1 MNLLLDTRILLWW
14 LSNSRRLHA
23 EARKTIADSARAYVS
38 AATVWEIAIKIALG
52 KLEFRGEM
60 AEQLA
65 MNSMLALSVTV
76 PHALA
81 AGALP
86 AHHSDPFDRMLI
98 AQAKVE
104 SLTLMTHDARLR
116 AYDVPVLVV

>member
-1 MNLLLDTRILLWW
+1 VNLLLDTHILLWW
-14 LSNSRRLHA
+14 LSGSQRLRTA
-23 EARKTIADSARAYVS
+23 ARKTIAESARAYVS

-65 MNSMLALSVTV
+65 INNLLSLAVTV

-86 AHHSDPFDRMLI
+86 VHHSDPFDRMLV
-98 AQAKVE
+98 AQAKIE
-104 SLTLMTHDARLR
+104 SLTLMTHDARVR
-116 AYDVPVLVV
+116 DYNVAVLVV

>member
-1 MNLLLDTRILLWW
+1 MNLLLDTHILLWW
-14 LSNSRRLHA
+14 LSGSRRLHKA
-23 EARKTIADSARAYVS
+23 ARNALADSPRAYVS

-65 MNSMLALSVTV
+65 INNMLSLGVTV
-76 PHALA
+76 AHAVA

-98 AQAKVE
+98 AQAQLE
-104 SLTLMTHDARLR
+104 SLTLMTHDARLGD
-116 AYDVPVLVV
+116 YDVPVLVV

>member
-1 MNLLLDTRILLWW
+1 MNLLLDTQILLWW
-14 LSNSRRLHA
+14 LSGSRRLHGTV
-23 EARKTIADSARAYVS
+23 RKTIADSARVYVS

-60 AEQLA
+60 VEQLA
-65 MNSMLALSVTV
+65 LNNLLSLAVTV

-86 AHHSDPFDRMLI
+86 VLHSDPFDRMLI
-98 AQAKVE
+98 AQAKIE

-116 AYDVPVLVV
+116 DYNVPVLVV

>member
-1 MNLLLDTRILLWW
+1 MNLLLDTHILLWW
-14 LSNSRRLHA
+14 LAGSRRLHSS
-23 EARKTIADSARAYVS
+23 ARKAIAESARAFVS
-38 AATVWEIAIKIALG
+38 AATVWEITIKIALG

-65 MNSMLALSVTV
+65 MNHLLSLAVTV

-86 AHHSDPFDRMLI
+86 AYYGDPFDRMLI
-98 AQAKVE
+98 AQAKIE
-104 SLTLMTHDARLR
+104 SLTLMTHDGRLR
-116 AYDVPVLVV
+116 DYDVPVLVV

>member
-1 MNLLLDTRILLWW
+1 MNLLLDTHILLWW
-14 LSNSRRLHA
+14 LSNSRRLHT

-65 MNSMLALSVTV
+65 MNNLLSLAVTV

-86 AHHSDPFDRMLI
+86 MHHSDPFDRMLI
-98 AQAKVE
+98 AQAKLE

-116 AYDVPVLVV
+116 DYGVPVLVV

>member
-1 MNLLLDTRILLWW
+1 VNLLLDTHILLWW
-14 LSNSRRLHA
+14 LSGSRRLHTA
-23 EARKTIADSARAYVS
+23 ARRTIANSARAYVS

-60 AEQLA
+60 TEQLVINNLLPL
-65 MNSMLALSVTV
+65 MVTV

-86 AHHSDPFDRMLI
+86 MHHSDPFDRMLI
-98 AQAKVE
+98 AQAKIE
-104 SLTLMTHDARLR
+104 SLTLMTHDVRLR
-116 AYDVPVLVV
+116 DYDAQVLAI

>member
-1 MNLLLDTRILLWW
+1 MNLLLDTHILLWW
-14 LSNSRRLHA
+14 LSGSKRLRA
-23 EARKTIADSARAYVS
+23 AARKTIEDGARVYVS
-38 AATVWEIAIKIALG
+38 TATVWEIAIKISLK
-52 KLEFRGEM
+52 KLEFRGSM

-65 MNSMLALSVTV
+65 INHLLSLAVTV
-76 PHALA
+76 PHAVA

-98 AQAKVE
+98 AQAKIE

-116 AYDVPVLVV
+116 VYDASVLVV

>member
-1 MNLLLDTRILLWW
+1 VNLLLDTHILLWW
-14 LSNSRRLHA
+14 LSDSRRLHTA
-23 EARKTIADSARAYVS
+23 ARKTIADSARAYVS
-38 AATVWEIAIKIALG
+38 AATVWQIAIKIALG

-65 MNSMLALSVTV
+65 INNLLALAVTV

-86 AHHSDPFDRMLI
+86 VHHSDPFDRMLI
-98 AQAKVE
+98 AQAKIE
-104 SLTLMTHDARLR
+104 SLILMTHDARLR
-116 AYDVPVLVV
+116 DYDVPVLVV

>member
-1 MNLLLDTRILLWW
+1 MNLLLDTHILLWW
-14 LSNSRRLHA
+14 LSDSRRLHTA
-23 EARKTIADSARAYVS
+23 ARKTIADSARAYVS
-38 AATVWEIAIKIALG
+38 AATVWQIAIKIALG

-65 MNSMLALSVTV
+65 INNLLALAVTV

-86 AHHSDPFDRMLI
+86 VHHSDPFDRMLI
-98 AQAKVE
+98 AQAKIE
-104 SLTLMTHDARLR
+104 SLILMTHDARLR
-116 AYDVPVLVV
+116 DYDVPVLVV

>member
-1 MNLLLDTRILLWW
+1 LNLLLDTHILLWW
-14 LSNSRRLHA
+14 LSGSRRLPA
-23 EARKTIADSARAYVS
+23 AARKTIADSARAYVS

-65 MNSMLALSVTV
+65 TNNLLPLAVTV
-76 PHALA
+76 PHALVA
-81 AGALP
+81 SALP
-86 AHHSDPFDRMLI
+86 VHHSDPFDLMLI
-98 AQAKVE
+98 AQAKIE

-116 AYDVPVLVV
+116 DYGVPVLVV

>member
-1 MNLLLDTRILLWW
+1 MNLLLDTHILLWW
-14 LSNSRRLHA
+14 LSNSRRLHTD
-23 EARKTIADSARAYVS
+23 ARKTIAESARAYVS

-65 MNSMLALSVTV
+65 LNNLLSLAVTV
-76 PHALA
+76 PHALV

-86 AHHSDPFDRMLI
+86 MHHNDPFDRMLI
-98 AQAKVE
+98 AQAQLE
-104 SLTLMTHDARLR
+104 SLTLITRDVRLR
-116 AYDVPVLVV
+116 EYDVPVLVI